1 MAARVIW
8 NRVINIIRLYKKIV
22 FASIQSYKK
31 IRTLA
36 PDRLPDHNCS
46 SKELKKIDKW
56 EIEKEKEINYRNI
69 SQGFT
74 NYLTV
79 GGLFVCVVRKEEDS
93 MIIRSPE
100 PEQWAKPGHFSR
112 TIAKGPDTTTWIWNL
127 HADAHD
133 FDSHTSDLEEI
144 SRKVFSAHF
153 GQLSIIFLWLSG
165 MYFHGARF
173 SNYEAWLSDPTHIGP
188 SAQVV
193 WPIVGQEILNGDVGG
208 IWRASGITS
217 ELQLY
222 CTAIGALVFAA
233 LMLFAGWFHYHKAA
247 PKLAWFQD
255 VESMLNH
262 HLAGLLGLGSLSWAG
277 HQVHVSLPINQFLN
291 AGVDPKEIPLPHE
304 FILNR
309 DLLAQLYPSF
319 AEGATPFF
327 TLNWSKYAD
336 FLTFRG
342 GLDPVTGGL
351 WLTDIAHHHL
361 AIAILFLIAGHM
373 YRTNWGIGHGL
384 KDILEAHKGPFT
396 GQGHK
401 GLYEILTTS
410 WHAQLSLNLAMLGS
424 LTIVVAHHMYSM
436 PPYPYLATDY
446 GTQLS
451 LFTHHMWIGG
461 FLIVGAAAH
470 AAIFMVRDYDP
481 TTRYNDLLDRD
492 VLKICFQI
500 PLYNYNPFLLNGY
513 KNTHALAPGATAP
526 GATASTS
533 LTWGGGDLVA
543 VGGKVA
549 LLPIPLGTA
558 DFLVHHIHAFTI
570 HVTVLILLKGV
581 LFARSSRLIPDKANL
596 GFRFP
601 CDGPGRG
608 GTCQVSA
615 WDHVFLGLFW
625 MYNSI
630 SVVIFHF
637 SWKMQSDVWG
647 SISDQGVVTH
657 ITGGNFAQS
666 SITINGWLRDF
677 LWAQASQVIQSYG
690 SSLSAYGLFFLGAH
704 FVWAFSLMFLFSGR
718 GYWQELIESIVW
730 AHNKLKVAPAT
741 QPRALSI
748 VQGRAVGV
756 PTFWV
761 ELPQHGRSS

>member
-1 MAARVIW
+1 
-8 NRVINIIRLYKKIV
+8 
-22 FASIQSYKK
+22 
-31 IRTLA
+31 
-36 PDRLPDHNCS
+36 
-46 SKELKKIDKW
+46 
-56 EIEKEKEINYRNI
+56 
-69 SQGFT
+69 
-74 NYLTV
+74 
-79 GGLFVCVVRKEEDS
+79 

-100 PEQWAKPGHFSR
+100 PEVKILVDRDPVKTFFEEWARPGHFSR

-144 SRKVFSAHF
+144 SRKIFSAHF

-208 IWRASGITS
+208 GFRGIQITSGFFQIWRASGITS

-233 LMLFAGWFHYHKAA
+233 LMLF
-247 PKLAWFQD
+247 
-255 VESMLNH
+255 S
-262 HLAGLLGLGSLSWAG
+262 
-277 HQVHVSLPINQFLN
+277 VHVSLPINQFLN

-319 AEGATPFF
+319 TEGATPFF
-327 TLNWSKYAD
+327 TLNWSKYAE

-361 AIAILFLIAGHM
+361 AIVILFLIAGHM
-373 YRTNWGIGHGL
+373 YKTNWGIGHSL
-384 KDILEAHKGPFT
+384 KDILEAHK
-396 GQGHK
+396 
-401 GLYEILTTS
+401 
-410 WHAQLSLNLAMLGS
+410 
-424 LTIVVAHHMYSM
+424 AHHMYSM
-436 PPYPYLATDY
+436 PAYPYLATDY

-481 TTRYNDLLDRD
+481 TTRYNDLLDR
-492 VLKICFQI
+492 VLRHRDAIISHLNWVCIFLGFHSFG
-500 PLYNYNPFLLNGY
+500 LYIHNDTMSALGRPQDMFSDTAIQLQPVFAQWIQ
-513 KNTHALAPGATAP
+513 NTHTLAPGATAP

-533 LTWGGGDLVA
+533 LTWAGGDLVA

-549 LLPIPLGTA
+549 LLPIPLGTL
-558 DFLVHHIHAFTI
+558 DFLVHHIHAFAI

-596 GFRFP
+596 SFRFP

-637 SWKMQSDVWG
+637 SWKIQSDVWG
-647 SISDQGVVTH
+647 TISDQGV
-657 ITGGNFAQS
+657 S
-666 SITINGWLRDF
+666 SITINGWLCDF

-690 SSLSAYGLFFLGAH
+690 SSLSVYGLLFLGAH
-704 FVWAFSLMFLFSGR
+704 FVWAFSLMFLLSGR

-730 AHNKLKVAPAT
+730 AHNKLKVAPTT

-756 PTFWV
+756 THYLLGGIATTWAFFLARIIAV
-761 ELPQHGRSS
+761 G

>member
-1 MAARVIW
+1 
-8 NRVINIIRLYKKIV
+8 
-22 FASIQSYKK
+22 
-31 IRTLA
+31 
-36 PDRLPDHNCS
+36 
-46 SKELKKIDKW
+46 
-56 EIEKEKEINYRNI
+56 
-69 SQGFT
+69 
-74 NYLTV
+74 
-79 GGLFVCVVRKEEDS
+79 

-100 PEQWAKPGHFSR
+100 PEVKILVDRDPIKTSFEEWARPGHFSR

-173 SNYEAWLSDPTHIGP
+173 SNYEAWLSDPTHIRP

-208 IWRASGITS
+208 GFRGIQITSGFFQIWRASGITS

-327 TLNWSKYAD
+327 TLNWSKYSE

-373 YRTNWGIGHGL
+373 YRTNWGIGHSI
-384 KDILEAHKGPFT
+384 KDILESHKGPFT

-401 GLYEILTTS
+401 GLYEGGRLGRGHRGLYDTINNSLHFQLGLALASLGVITS
-410 WHAQLSLNLAMLGS
+410 LVAQ
-424 LTIVVAHHMYSM
+424 HMYSLPAYAFIAQDFTTQAALYTHHQYIAGFIM
-436 PPYPYLATDY
+436 TGAFAHGAIFFIRDYNPQQNEDNVLARM
-446 GTQLS
+446 LEHKEAIISHLSWAS
-451 LFTHHMWIGG
+451 LFLGFHTLGLYVHNDVMLAFGTPEKQILIEPIFAQWIQSAHGKTSYG
-461 FLIVGAAAH
+461 F
-470 AAIFMVRDYDP
+470 
-481 TTRYNDLLDRD
+481 D
-492 VLKICFQI
+492 VLLSSTNSPAFNAGRSIWLPGWLNAI
-500 PLYNYNPFLLNGY
+500 NESSNSLFLTIG
-513 KNTHALAPGATAP
+513 PG
-526 GATASTS
+526 
-533 LTWGGGDLVA
+533 
-543 VGGKVA
+543 
-549 LLPIPLGTA
+549 
-558 DFLVHHIHAFTI
+558 DFLVHHAIALGLHT
-570 HVTVLILLKGV
+570 TTLILVKGA
-581 LFARSSRLIPDKANL
+581 LDARGSKLMPDKKDF
-596 GFRFP
+596 GYSFP

-608 GTCQVSA
+608 GTCDISA
-615 WDHVFLGLFW
+615 WDAFYLAVFW
-625 MYNSI
+625 MLNTIGWVTFYW
-630 SVVIFHF
+630 H
-637 SWKMQSDVWG
+637 WK
-647 SISDQGVVTH
+647 H
-657 ITGGNFAQS
+657 ITLWQGNVSQFNES
-666 SITINGWLRDF
+666 STYLMGWLRDY
-677 LWAQASQVIQSYG
+677 LWLNSSQLINGYNPFG
-690 SSLSAYGLFFLGAH
+690 MNSLS
-704 FVWAFSLMFLFSGR
+704 VWAWMFLFGH
-718 GYWQELIESIVW
+718 LVW
-730 AHNKLKVAPAT
+730 ATGFMFLISWREILA
-741 QPRALSI
+741 RI
-748 VQGRAVGV
+748 D
-756 PTFWV
+756 
-761 ELPQHGRSS
+761 